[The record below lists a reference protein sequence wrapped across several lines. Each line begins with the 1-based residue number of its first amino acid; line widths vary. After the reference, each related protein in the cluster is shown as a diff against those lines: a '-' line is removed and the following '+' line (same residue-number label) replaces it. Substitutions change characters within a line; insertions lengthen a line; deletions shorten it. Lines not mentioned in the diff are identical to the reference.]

1 MSYEK
6 LRFTYRSDL
15 LTEAEKIV
23 TQDRNKSYGE
33 PDEDFK
39 RIAAIASA
47 MGFCIDDGGRDGT
60 LRPLR
65 SDDVAKF
72 MIALKLARLMWM
84 PDHRDS
90 WLDIAG
96 YAACGFETAQ
106 LRADL
111 AAKTLADLTPFIE
124 VKPEQTAAERAITQ
138 EILEAGRKA
147 AGGDPADLE
156 AMGYLLTENYSGTDT
171 CELEYAGHMFNRHC
185 SMTIRRRRHDG

>member
-1 MSYEK
+1 MDETSRYTHRK
-6 LRFTYRSDL
+6 TL
-15 LTEAEKIV
+15 LQEAEKIV
-23 TQDRNKSYGE
+23 SVERNKSYGE

-47 MGFCIDDGGRDGT
+47 MGFCIDAGGDM

-72 MIALKLARLMWM
+72 MIALKLSRLMWS
-84 PDHRDS
+84 PNHRDS

-124 VKPEQTAAERAITQ
+124 VKPEQTTAEWVLTS
-138 EILEAGRKA
+138 EIREAGRKA

-156 AMGYLLTENYSGTDT
+156 AMGYLLTENYSDTDT

>member
-1 MSYEK
+1 MSDDNKRY
-6 LRFTYRSDL
+6 TYRSDL
-15 LTEAEKIV
+15 LREADKIV

-47 MGFCIDDGGRDGT
+47 MGFCIDAGSGE

-72 MIALKLARLMWM
+72 MIALKLSRLMWM

-96 YAACGFETAQ
+96 YAGCGFETAQ

-111 AAKTLADLTPFIE
+111 AAKTLADFIE
-124 VKPEQTAAERAITQ
+124 VKPEQAPAEWLLA
-138 EILEAGRKA
+138 EGSPILEAGRKA
-147 AGGDPADLE
+147 AGGDPTDLE
-156 AMGYLLTENYSGTDT
+156 GLGYFLVDTTESDECGSRSPSGHT
-171 CELEYAGHMFNRHC
+171 FNGHC
-185 SMTIRRRRHDG
+185 SMSIRRRRRDG